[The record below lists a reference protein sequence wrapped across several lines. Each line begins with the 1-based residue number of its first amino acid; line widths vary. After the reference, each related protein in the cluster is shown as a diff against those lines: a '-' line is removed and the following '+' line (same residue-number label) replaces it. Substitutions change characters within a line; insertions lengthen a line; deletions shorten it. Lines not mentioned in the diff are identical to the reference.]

1 MIAILNF
8 PNHYKGDTF
17 KNKQI
22 IFNFDLTGATIKIKF
37 KLQVNSPVAFFLV
50 NSRWYNINN

>member
-37 KLQVNSPVAFFLV
+37 KLQVNSPVVF
-50 NSRWYNINN
+50 S

>member
-8 PNHYKGDTF
+8 PNYKGDTF

-37 KLQVNSPVAFFLV
+37 KLQVNSPVAFLG
-50 NSRWYNINN
+50 

>member
-17 KNKQI
+17 KKQI

-37 KLQVNSPVAFFLV
+37 KLQVNSPVAFLG
-50 NSRWYNINN
+50 

>member
-37 KLQVNSPVAFFLV
+37 KLQVNSPAFFLV